1 MNVPARPGSDWYSGP
16 GRGIMGTEPH
26 TQSGGA
32 ALEWN
37 ILFSDLDGTLL
48 RSDKTL
54 SPATRQ
60 ALALAAE
67 RGVLFV
73 PATGR
78 FFRGM
83 PAAVRELPFLRYAVL
98 MNGALVYDRA
108 EDRALRRAELS
119 PETAVAVLDWLG
131 QFPGT
136 LDCYME
142 DSCGWMEAA
151 HLADLDHWILDPAAR
166 EIVRAS
172 RQPMEDLPGYIRRR
186 GRPVQ
191 KIQSYFRDPAV
202 QRAVLDGLPA
212 RFPEV
217 SAACSLPG
225 NVEITSRD
233 ATKGAALEFLC
244 GYLGIPTARSV
255 AFGDERNDCSMLR
268 AAGLGIAMGN
278 ASPQARAAAGAVTA
292 SNDEDGVARAVLR
305 LLAGERP

>member
-1 MNVPARPGSDWYSGP
+1 MELAAKAVAA
-16 GRGIMGTEPH
+16 GIC
-26 TQSGGA
+26 A
-32 ALEWN
+32 ALMALLLKKSNAELSVCLGLAAAAA
-37 ILFSDLDGTLL
+37 ILMAVLGLADELAAAAARARELSG
-48 RSDKTL
+48 L
-54 SPATRQ
+54 SPA
-60 ALALAAE
+60 LANSLTQG
-67 RGVLFV
+67 RYSIRFVL
-73 PATGR
+73 
-78 FFRGM
+78 
-83 PAAVRELPFLRYAVL
+83 
-98 MNGALVYDRA
+98 
-108 EDRALRRAELS
+108 
-119 PETAVAVLDWLG
+119 LDWLG

-136 LDCYME
+136 MDCYME

-191 KIQSYFRDPAV
+191 KLQSYFRDPAV